1 MMVGQFELMHG
12 DCLEQMN
19 NIPDGSIDMIL
30 TDLPYGMTRN
40 AWDTIIPF
48 DAMWEQFY
56 RVSKIDAAI
65 VLHGMQPFT
74 SKLIMSNQKDFKY
87 CLVWDKHLV
96 TGFLNAKKQ
105 PMRQHE
111 DIAVFYRK
119 QCVYNPQMTKGK
131 MQVKNKDNSL
141 STNYGRY
148 NKKSYENDTYYPK
161 TIIDKYPKL
170 LKKDGHPTQ
179 KPVGLLEYLIKT
191 YTNEGDT
198 VLDACMGSGSTGVAC
213 INTGRRF
220 IGIEK
225 DAVWFERSEKRINE
239 AWEEKC
245 GEFF

>member
-1 MMVGQFELMHG
+1 MVGQFELMLG

-56 RVSKIDAAI
+56 RVSKINGAI

-74 SKLIMSNQKDFKY
+74 SKLIMSNQNDFKY
-87 CLVWDKHLV
+87 CMVWDKHTV

-105 PMRQHE
+105 PLRQHE

-119 QCVYNPQMTKGK
+119 QCTYNPQMTKGK
-131 MQVKNKDNSL
+131 LKNRKPPSKDSG
-141 STNYGRY
+141 NYGHF
-148 NKKSYENDTYYPK
+148 KKIPHKSDTYYPK
-161 TIIDKYPKL
+161 TIISRYPKVNY
-170 LKKDGHPTQ
+170 KGGHQTQ
-179 KPVGLLEYLIKT
+179 KPVDLLEYLIKT

-225 DAVWFERSEKRINE
+225 DAVWFERAEKRINE
-239 AWEEKC
+239 VIEVFRE
-245 GEFF
+245 

>member
-1 MMVGQFELMHG
+1 MVGNFELMRG
-12 DCLEQMN
+12 DCLSLMN
-19 NIPDGSIDMIL
+19 NIPDGSVDMIL
-30 TDLPYGMTRN
+30 TDLPYGMTCN
-40 AWDTIIPF
+40 DWDTIIPF
-48 DAMWEQFY
+48 GAMWEKFY

-74 SKLIMSNQKDFKY
+74 SKLIMSNQKDFK
-87 CLVWDKHLV
+87 CCWVWDKHAV

-119 QCVYNPQMTKGK
+119 QCTYNPQMTIGKKKTKGT
-131 MQVKNKDNSL
+131 SGGL
-141 STNYGRY
+141 SSNYGKF
-148 NKKSYENDTYYPK
+148 KKTPYESDTYYPR
-161 TIIDKYPKL
+161 TIISKYPKINY
-170 LKKDGHPTQ
+170 KGGHPNQ

-198 VLDACMGSGSTGVAC
+198 VLDACMGAGSTGVAC
-213 INTGRRF
+213 INTGRQF

-225 DAVWFERSEKRINE
+225 DGDYYTMAEKRINK

-245 GEFF
+245 GEYF

>member
-19 NIPDGSIDMIL
+19 NIPDGSVDMIL
-30 TDLPYGMTRN
+30 TDLPYGMTQN

-74 SKLIMSNQKDFKY
+74 SKLIISNQKNFKY
-87 CLVWDKHLV
+87 CWVWDKHLA

-119 QCVYNPQMTKGK
+119 QCTYNPQMTKGK
-131 MQVKNKDNSL
+131 MQVKNRGERTS
-141 STNYGRY
+141 SNYGKY
-148 NKKSYENDTYYPK
+148 TKMPYKSDTCYPK
-161 TIIDKYPKL
+161 TIIDAYAKQII
-170 LKKDGHPTQ
+170 KDGHPTQ
-179 KPVGLLEYLIKT
+179 KPTGLLEYLIKT

-225 DAVWFERSEKRINE
+225 DAVWFERAEKRINE

>member
-1 MMVGQFELMHG
+1 MMVRQFELMLG

-48 DAMWEQFY
+48 DEMWEQFY
-56 RVSKIDAAI
+56 RVSKINAAI

-131 MQVKNKDNSL
+131 MQVKNKGNSM
-141 STNYGRY
+141 STNYGHF
-148 NKKSYENDTYYPK
+148 KKIPYKSDTHYPK
-161 TIIDKYPKL
+161 TIISKYPKV
-170 LKKDGHPTQ
+170 KYKDGHPTQ

-225 DAVWFERSEKRINE
+225 DAVWFERAEKRINE
-239 AWEEKC
+239 AIEVFIE
-245 GEFF
+245 

>member
-12 DCLEQMN
+12 DYLEQMN
-19 NIPDGSIDMIL
+19 NIPDGSVDMIL
-30 TDLPYGMTRN
+30 TDLPYGMTQN

-74 SKLIMSNQKDFKY
+74 SKLIISNQKNFKY
-87 CLVWDKHLV
+87 CWVWDKHLV

-119 QCVYNPQMTKGK
+119 QCTYNPQMTKGK
-131 MQVKNKDNSL
+131 LKNKASGVL
-141 STNYGRY
+141 SSNYGHF
-148 NKKSYENDTYYPK
+148 KKMPHKSDTYYPK
-161 TIIDKYPKL
+161 TIISKYPKVNY
-170 LKKDGHPTQ
+170 KGGHPTQ
-179 KPVGLLEYLIKT
+179 KPTGLLEYLIKT

-225 DAVWFERSEKRINE
+225 DAVWFERAEKRINE